1 MSCIC
6 ITIDSPVH
14 NPNEGIFMAANIIL
28 LVILIFFLIV
38 IAVFSLNLN
47 IVVSFYASTEDEKLY
62 QYAISL
68 RNSAT
73 IKILSFELL
82 RITSNKPPKKKSQKK
97 ERKKSNVG
105 KKIKSNIKRYKSFI
119 EIHNLSYVG
128 QISFG
133 TADHTALAAG
143 VLNATAGVFTAYL
156 GSLASKIFISRI
168 DIRPLYNNDIKLN
181 FLFECIVKCNAGNII
196 ITTLN
201 ILKGSN
207 KNVKSHKRRHVNSN
221 EQHQGNGG
229 CKHSDR

>member
-38 IAVFSLNLN
+38 IAIFSLNLN

-82 RITSNKPPKKKSQKK
+82 RITSNNPQKRNLRKKNAKS
-97 ERKKSNVG
+97 RMSGKKSN
-105 KKIKSNIKRYKSFI
+105 
-119 EIHNLSYVG
+119 
-128 QISFG
+128 QISSVIN
-133 TADHTALAAG
+133 HL
-143 VLNATAGVFTAYL
+143 LKFT
-156 GSLASKIFISRI
+156 IFPMSGRFPLELPT
-168 DIRPLYNNDIKLN
+168 IRRWQP
-181 FLFECIVKCNAGNII
+181 EC
-196 ITTLN
+196 
-201 ILKGSN
+201 
-207 KNVKSHKRRHVNSN
+207 
-221 EQHQGNGG
+221 
-229 CKHSDR
+229 

>member
-1 MSCIC
+1 
-6 ITIDSPVH
+6 
-14 NPNEGIFMAANIIL
+14 MAANIIL

-105 KKIKSNIKRYKSFI
+105 KKSN
-119 EIHNLSYVG
+119 
-128 QISFG
+128 QISSVIN
-133 TADHTALAAG
+133 HL
-143 VLNATAGVFTAYL
+143 LKFT
-156 GSLASKIFISRI
+156 IFPMSGRFPLELPT
-168 DIRPLYNNDIKLN
+168 IRRWPP
-181 FLFECIVKCNAGNII
+181 EC
-196 ITTLN
+196 
-201 ILKGSN
+201 
-207 KNVKSHKRRHVNSN
+207 
-221 EQHQGNGG
+221 
-229 CKHSDR
+229 

>member
-1 MSCIC
+1 
-6 ITIDSPVH
+6 
-14 NPNEGIFMAANIIL
+14 MAANIIL

-38 IAVFSLNLN
+38 IAIFSLNLN

-128 QISFG
+128 RFPLELP
-133 TADHTALAAG
+133 T
-143 VLNATAGVFTAYL
+143 
-156 GSLASKIFISRI
+156 
-168 DIRPLYNNDIKLN
+168 IRRWQP
-181 FLFECIVKCNAGNII
+181 EC
-196 ITTLN
+196 
-201 ILKGSN
+201 
-207 KNVKSHKRRHVNSN
+207 
-221 EQHQGNGG
+221 
-229 CKHSDR
+229 